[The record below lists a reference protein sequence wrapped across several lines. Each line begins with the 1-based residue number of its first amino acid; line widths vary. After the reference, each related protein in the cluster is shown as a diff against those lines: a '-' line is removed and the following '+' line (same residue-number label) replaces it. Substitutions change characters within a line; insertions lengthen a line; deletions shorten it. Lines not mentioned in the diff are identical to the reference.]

1 MLRRLSIGFRI
12 FFVLGVMVLLFA
24 GAIVS
29 FYAISAQLESIS
41 VTTVQEKMLKGHK
54 DKIRI
59 STHSMALTLADA
71 VRGLDTEQQKMD
83 AIREMTNDIRFED
96 DESGYYFAYKGTVP
110 FSVPA
115 KTSVEGN
122 DLSGAKDENG
132 IYYVRELAKQAHA
145 GGGFVEYDFVK
156 PGMGLQ
162 PKLAYA
168 EMIPGTSL
176 WLGTGVYVDNVQA
189 EGKQVTQALHDE
201 ALTQFTR
208 MLITLGVLL
217 LIVVVGCIAIIRSIV
232 RPINGATEAAESIAE
247 GQLDVSL
254 EPQGTDEAAKLEEA
268 LLIMSRTLKQNM
280 ADIEAKTRDA
290 EDKARQAEAAT
301 EEANAALETAKRAR
315 SEGMLMA
322 ATKLE
327 DIVGRLASAT
337 AQISAMSEEIN
348 NGTMTQQERIST
360 TATAMEEM
368 NATVLEVARNA
379 SMAADASREALN
391 RALNGQD
398 VVQHSMKAM
407 NATQTQTEALKT
419 SMTQL
424 QDQAQSIGNIM
435 GVITDIADQTNLLAL
450 NAAIE
455 AARAGEA
462 GRGFAVVADEVRKL
476 AEKTMVA
483 TKEVGGAI
491 SGIQKVAEDNMQS
504 MEDAVSELLKAV
516 DYTNQSGEVLSDI
529 VQSSQSSAEQIQSI
543 ATAAEEQSAA
553 SEEISTSVD
562 EINRITTDN
571 ARGIAEST
579 QAVRDLAD
587 QADGLNRLIEE
598 LKDDANQN

>member
-115 KTSVEGN
+115 KTSVEGK

-132 IYYVRELAKQAHA
+132 IYYVRELAKKAQA

-162 PKLAYA
+162 PKLAYS
-168 EMIPGTSL
+168 EMVPGTNL

-189 EGKQVTQALHDE
+189 EGKQVANALHDE
-201 ALTQFTR
+201 AITQFTR

-232 RPINGATEAAESIAE
+232 RPINGATEAAESIAD

-254 EPQGTDEAAKLEEA
+254 KPQGTDEAAKLEEA

-398 VVQHSMKAM
+398 VVQHSMTAM

-504 MEDAVSELLKAV
+504 MEDAVSELMKAV

-562 EINRITTDN
+562 EVNRITTDN

-598 LKDDANQN
+598 LKNDANQN